1 MCFFSRPLLRTAA
14 DNHSRC
20 FASTRSEKPFF
31 ITCPIFYVNAKP
43 HLGHAYTTCLAD
55 AWARYSCLRNQ
66 SILKPFQQDYIA
78 FTYSP
83 VFDYCNLN
91 KTFLS
96 CGTDEHGSK
105 VRRAATVNNLNPLQ
119 YCDRMSPLFE
129 TLCHATHVKYNDF
142 IRTTETRHV
151 KAVHEFWKRLNAS
164 GNIYR
169 SKYSGWYCIS
179 DEAFYTPWE
188 IDETS
193 SSGVPVSKETG
204 NTVEWIEEENYMFKL
219 SSFKNDLH
227 KWLDSGVFPKSSN
240 QSVWSD
246 IAHNM
251 VDTSQDI
258 SISRSKSR
266 SDWGIHVPGDNE
278 QIIYVW
284 FDALINYLTVAGFPW
299 SNVNDGSFKHS
310 LWPPDVQFLGKDIIR
325 FHAVL
330 WPALLMAVN
339 LPLPRRLICH
349 HHVLVDNVK
358 MSKSRGNQIDPIVE
372 QSALLSDELNNNV
385 ITPAESDLLRYV
397 LLRLPLLTFDGTYSR
412 EMARKMINTELVNW
426 IGNLLS
432 RITSESLNPEQSII
446 QINRKQV
453 DDMFHDDNSDME
465 FFDNLDNIS
474 HHFDKFWWYEAQ
486 PHRAI
491 EEVLRIIRQTN
502 TFITRHSPWTEKEL
516 LRKQFI
522 LSVVSESL
530 RICALLLQPVI
541 PNLSIRLLHRLGIYY
556 EGKKEQNQSNISNQA
571 RVLGENSGKFLRK
584 IK

>member
-1 MCFFSRPLLRTAA
+1 MEFFSQPVLRTAA
-14 DNHSRC
+14 GNHSRC
-20 FASTRSEKPFF
+20 FASTRFEKPFF

-66 SILKPFQQDYIA
+66 PILKPFQQDYIA
-78 FTYSP
+78 STYSP

-105 VRRAATVNNLNPLQ
+105 VRRAATVNNLDPLQ
-119 YCDRMSPLFE
+119 YCNRMSPLFE
-129 TLCHATHVKYNDF
+129 TLCHATHIKYNDF

-151 KAVHEFWKRLNAS
+151 KAVHQFWNRLNAS
-164 GNIYR
+164 GNVYR
-169 SKYSGWYCIS
+169 SKYSGWYCVS
-179 DEAFYTPWE
+179 DEAFYAPWE
-188 IDETS
+188 IDETNL
-193 SSGVPVSKETG
+193 SGVPVSKETG
-204 NTVEWIEEENYMFKL
+204 NPVEWIEEENYMFKL

-227 KWLDSGVFPKSSN
+227 KWLDSGVFHKSSN
-240 QSVWSD
+240 QSVWCNM
-246 IAHNM
+246 AHNM
-251 VDTSQDI
+251 VDNSQDI
-258 SISRSKSR
+258 SISRPKSR

-278 QIIYVW
+278 QIVYVW
-284 FDALINYLTVAGFPW
+284 FDALINYLTVTGFPW
-299 SNVNDGSFKHS
+299 SNVNDGSFKQS

-339 LPLPRRLICH
+339 LPLPRLLICH

-358 MSKSRGNQIDPIVE
+358 MSKSRGNQVDPIVE
-372 QSALLSDELNNNV
+372 QSALLSDELNSNV

-397 LLRLPLLTFDGTYSR
+397 LLRLPLLTYDGTYSR

-432 RITSESLNPEQSII
+432 RIISESLNPEQSII
-446 QINRKQV
+446 QINRQQV
-453 DDMFHDDNSDME
+453 DDMFHNDDSDME
-465 FFDNLDNIS
+465 FLDNLDNIS
-474 HHFDKFWWYEAQ
+474 HHFDKLWWYEAQ
-486 PHRAI
+486 PHKAI
-491 EEVLRIIRQTN
+491 EEVLGIIRQTN
-502 TFITRHSPWTEKEL
+502 AFITRHSPWTEREL
-516 LRKQFI
+516 LKRQFI

-556 EGKKEQNQSNISNQA
+556 EGKKEQKQSNIINGV
-571 RVLGENSGKFLRK
+571 RVLGENTGKFLRR